1 MHVIHTWIL
10 MNKEYI
16 LFDILAQ
23 LSEGH
28 ENQAN
33 ILNTFSTYIYKKH
46 PWADLEGGMGRTYSP
61 YQDIQKILNHTL

>member
-10 MNKEYI
+10 MNKQYI
-16 LFDILAQ
+16 LIYILA
-23 LSEGH
+23 LYEGH

-46 PWADLEGGMGRTYSP
+46 P
-61 YQDIQKILNHTL
+61 

>member
-1 MHVIHTWIL
+1 MNKCEKCMLFIYTWIL

-28 ENQAN
+28 KNQAN

-46 PWADLEGGMGRTYSP
+46 PRADLEG
-61 YQDIQKILNHTL
+61 